1 MCGEVVASHGSIH
14 VRTRGWCDNGGV
26 SVKDGKMA
34 NCLELKSIFIHFL
47 FEVSSS
53 KIQSRLSAYVADSV
67 VPSTNVFLVLSVYR

>member
-14 VRTRGWCDNGGV
+14 VRARGWCDNEGV

-34 NCLELKSIFIHFL
+34 NCLELKINIYTFL

-53 KIQSRLSAYVADSV
+53 KIQSKLSAYVADSV
-67 VPSTNVFLVLSVYR
+67 VPGTNVFLVLSVYR